1 MEFIKQIERFQLLS
15 KLIKEERTGSPD
27 ELASRLGVSRAKLY
41 LMLDELKDE
50 GAKIRYSKRINSFVF
65 ENCDGISIGFS
76 IRVLGLEESRKIVAG
91 TVGNCCERLIF

>member
-65 ENCDGISIGFS
+65 ENCDGISIGVS
-76 IRVLGLEESRKIVAG
+76 IHILGLEESRKIFAG
-91 TVGNCCERLIF
+91 KVENCCERLIF

>member
-15 KLIKEERTGSPD
+15 KLIKEGRTGSPD

-50 GAKIRYSKRINSFVF
+50 GAKIRYSKRISSFVF